1 MVLIVDGDNV
11 RGKSR
16 FRVKEELLYACSEMA
31 KRSPFLSVLI
41 VFLIMALRRKRLC
54 SQLKMSRSDYGGES
68 VLTRGIRVHFAG
80 PEKSADDV
88 ARDVPYFQN
97 LILEGVLEE
106 ETVIGVVTHDMK
118 LRKRCRPKSV
128 RLSKKRDKKK
138 VEGEASRFVANGQGS
153 QPEVKIVSSTLL
165 VEYAE
170 EILANADAQ
179 DVATYHTRVTKN
191 DSSTLFTSAQIELL
205 MQEQTL
211 RAKLKERESLLS
223 SCVNRK
229 VKPRLEAEVTSLQ
242 KRVAVL
248 NKEGHLLQKGLQTMS
263 LSQMQSGLAM
273 VRVNEFIEE
282 SWERELLAERL
293 RLVLP

>member
-1 MVLIVDGDNV
+1 MLVQ
-11 RGKSR
+11 K
-16 FRVKEELLYACSEMA
+16 
-31 KRSPFLSVLI
+31 
-41 VFLIMALRRKRLC
+41 
-54 SQLKMSRSDYGGES
+54 
-68 VLTRGIRVHFAG
+68 
-80 PEKSADDV
+80 KSADDV
-88 ARDVPYFQN
+88 IARDVPYFQN

-248 NKEGHLLQKGLQTMS
+248 NKEGHLLQKGLQTMP

-282 SWERELLAERL
+282 SWGRLLAERL
-293 RLVLP
+293 RLVLCEDRDARHREKKRHWTCVADAAIYAYVRQVNNFNGPAPPHGRCCVPGHLY